1 MRFLKSVGLLFYGLV
16 ASYLLWLLF
25 YWLAPHVM
33 NVGWIGFIVYM
44 LLAGGLVTG
53 IAAAASTI
61 LAYPVTMW
69 FGNAYSSIKW
79 ICGIFFVFKG
89 FSAVMLPWRLGIDY
103 GFLQILIAI
112 LFDITAIIS
121 FGAILAVFVKDL
133 DQEK

>member
-1 MRFLKSVGLLFYGLV
+1 MVV
-16 ASYLLWLLF
+16 
-25 YWLAPHVM
+25 V
-33 NVGWIGFIVYM
+33 
-44 LLAGGLVTG
+44 LLAGASCHECRLDWFYCVYASGWWSCYGNRGGGKHDTG
-53 IAAAASTI
+53 
-61 LAYPVTMW
+61 YPVTMW

-121 FGAILAVFVKDL
+121 FGAILAVFVKGL
-133 DQEK
+133 GEEK